1 MLLQSPIASIFI
13 IYSKPYSLYYQ
24 LLNNSTIFNMEKD
37 IDIIIYGAT
46 GFTGKLCVRYFQSL
60 DTMVTWAIAGRNL
73 TKLQKVAEDNQA
85 KVEILV
91 ADSDDEVALDT
102 LTSRAKVI
110 LSTAGPFHRYGSKLV
125 ASCVKNSSH
134 YVDITGENFWVKDLI
149 ETHHEEAARKGIR
162 IIPSCGFDS
171 IPSDLGTFFAAKS
184 LGKPIRRIE
193 SFHSYQGGASGGTLE
208 TMFSMGELDLG
219 DDLTNP
225 FLLNPE
231 DSYSYEQKKL
241 SGDRVGISK
250 KPEIKAWSGPFI
262 MATANT
268 RVVRRSEALLALRQE
283 SYGSNFTYQ
292 EHAYH
297 KSWFSAVSSLVLTG
311 LSVLVLLSPL
321 KRLVKPFLPKPG
333 EGPSETVQ
341 ENGWFD
347 CKFIVESEDG
357 TKSVFNMSGKGDPG
371 YKVTSK
377 LVSECALCLTEDAN
391 SLPGGS
397 EYGGVLTSASGLG
410 QSLITRLK
418 KVGIT
423 FKGPL

>member
-1 MLLQSPIASIFI
+1 
-13 IYSKPYSLYYQ
+13 
-24 LLNNSTIFNMEKD
+24 MEKD

-60 DTMVTWAIAGRNL
+60 DTTVTWAIAGRNL

-125 ASCVKNSSH
+125 ASCVKNNSH
-134 YVDITGENFWVKDLI
+134 YVDITGENFWVKGLI
-149 ETHHEEAARKGIR
+149 ETHHEEATRKGIR

-184 LGKPIRRIE
+184 LGKPIKRIE
-193 SFHSYQGGASGGTLE
+193 SFHSYEGGASGGTLE

-225 FLLNPE
+225 FLLNPQ
-231 DSYSYEQKKL
+231 DSYSNEQKQL

-268 RVVRRSEALLALRQE
+268 RVVRRSEALLAMRQE

-333 EGPSETVQ
+333 EGPSEAVQ

>member
-1 MLLQSPIASIFI
+1 MD
-13 IYSKPYSLYYQ
+13 
-24 LLNNSTIFNMEKD
+24 KD

-46 GFTGKLCVRYFQSL
+46 GFTGQLCVKYFQSL
-60 DTMVTWAIAGRNL
+60 ATTAKWAIAGRNQE
-73 TKLQKVAEDNQA
+73 KLRKVAEENLA
-85 KVEILV
+85 EVEILI
-91 ADSDDEVALDT
+91 ADSDDEVALDNLT
-102 LTSRAKVI
+102 LRARVI

-125 ASCVKNSSH
+125 ASCVKNNTH
-134 YVDITGENFWVKDLI
+134 YVDITGENFWVKGLI
-149 ETHHEEAARKGIR
+149 ENHHEEAARKGIR

-184 LGKPIRRIE
+184 LGKPIKRIE
-193 SFHSYQGGASGGTLE
+193 SFHSYEGGASGGTLE

-231 DSYSYEQKKL
+231 DSYSNEQKQL

-297 KSWFSAVSSLVLTG
+297 KSWLSAVSSLLLTG

-333 EGPSETVQ
+333 EGPSEAVQ

-347 CKFIVESEDG
+347 CKFIAESEDG
-357 TKSVFNMSGKGDPG
+357 TKSVFNMHGKGDPG

-377 LVSECALCLTEDAN
+377 LVSECALCLMEDAD

-410 QSLITRLK
+410 QPLISRLK

-423 FKGPL
+423 FKGPI

>member
-1 MLLQSPIASIFI
+1 
-13 IYSKPYSLYYQ
+13 
-24 LLNNSTIFNMEKD
+24 MEKD

>member
-1 MLLQSPIASIFI
+1 
-13 IYSKPYSLYYQ
+13 
-24 LLNNSTIFNMEKD
+24 MEKD

-60 DTMVTWAIAGRNL
+60 DTTVTWAIAGRNL
-73 TKLQKVAEDNQA
+73 TKLQKVSEDNQA

-125 ASCVKNSSH
+125 ASCVKNNSH
-134 YVDITGENFWVKDLI
+134 YVDITGENFWVKGLI
-149 ETHHEEAARKGIR
+149 ETHHEEATRKGIR

-184 LGKPIRRIE
+184 LGKPIKRIE
-193 SFHSYQGGASGGTLE
+193 SFHSYEGGASGGTLE

-225 FLLNPE
+225 FLLNLQ
-231 DSYSYEQKKL
+231 DSYSNEQKQL
-241 SGDRVGISK
+241 SGDRAGISK

-268 RVVRRSEALLALRQE
+268 RVVRRSEALLAMRQE

-333 EGPSETVQ
+333 EGPSEAVQ

>member
-1 MLLQSPIASIFI
+1 MD
-13 IYSKPYSLYYQ
+13 
-24 LLNNSTIFNMEKD
+24 KD

-46 GFTGKLCVRYFQSL
+46 GFTGQLCVKYFQSL
-60 DTMVTWAIAGRNL
+60 ATTAKWAIAGRNQE
-73 TKLQKVAEDNQA
+73 KLRKVAEENLSE
-85 KVEILV
+85 VEILI
-91 ADSDDEVALDT
+91 ADSDDEVALDNLT
-102 LTSRAKVI
+102 LRAKVI

-125 ASCVKNSSH
+125 ASCVKNNTH
-134 YVDITGENFWVKDLI
+134 YVDITGENFWVKGLI
-149 ETHHEEAARKGIR
+149 ENHHEEAARKGIR

-184 LGKPIRRIE
+184 LGKPIKRIE
-193 SFHSYQGGASGGTLE
+193 SFHSYEGGASGGTLE

-231 DSYSYEQKKL
+231 DSYSNEQKQL

-297 KSWFSAVSSLVLTG
+297 KSWLSAVSSLLLTG

-333 EGPSETVQ
+333 EGPSEAVQ

-347 CKFIVESEDG
+347 CKFIAESEDG
-357 TKSVFNMSGKGDPG
+357 TKSVFNMHGKGDPG

-377 LVSECALCLTEDAN
+377 LVSECALCLIEDIEE
-391 SLPGGS
+391 LPGGRG
-397 EYGGVLTSASGLG
+397 YGGVLTSASGLG
-410 QSLITRLK
+410 HSLISRLT
-418 KVGIT
+418 KVGID

>member
-1 MLLQSPIASIFI
+1 
-13 IYSKPYSLYYQ
+13 
-24 LLNNSTIFNMEKD
+24 MEKD

-60 DTMVTWAIAGRNL
+60 DTTVTWAIAGRNL
-73 TKLQKVAEDNQA
+73 TKLKKVAEDNQA

-125 ASCVKNSSH
+125 ASCVKNNSH
-134 YVDITGENFWVKDLI
+134 YVDITGENFWVKGLI
-149 ETHHEEAARKGIR
+149 ETHHEEATRKGVR

-184 LGKPIRRIE
+184 LGKPIKRIE
-193 SFHSYQGGASGGTLE
+193 SFHSYEGGASGGTLE

-225 FLLNPE
+225 FLLNPQ
-231 DSYSYEQKKL
+231 DSYSNEQKQL
-241 SGDRVGISK
+241 SGDRAGISK

-268 RVVRRSEALLALRQE
+268 RVVRRSEALLAMRQE

-333 EGPSETVQ
+333 EGPSEAVQ

>member
-1 MLLQSPIASIFI
+1 MD
-13 IYSKPYSLYYQ
+13 
-24 LLNNSTIFNMEKD
+24 KD

-46 GFTGKLCVRYFQSL
+46 GFTGQLCVKYFQSL
-60 DTMVTWAIAGRNL
+60 ETQAKWAIAGRNQE
-73 TKLQKVAEDNQA
+73 KLRKVAEENLSE
-85 KVEILV
+85 VEILI
-91 ADSDDEVALDT
+91 ADSDDEVALDNLT
-102 LTSRAKVI
+102 LRAKVI

-125 ASCVKNSSH
+125 ASCVKNNTH
-134 YVDITGENFWVKDLI
+134 YVDITGENFWVKGLI
-149 ETHHEEAARKGIR
+149 ENHHEEAARKGIR

-184 LGKPIRRIE
+184 LGKPIKRIE
-193 SFHSYQGGASGGTLE
+193 SFHSYEGGASGGTLE

-231 DSYSYEQKKL
+231 DSYSNEQKQL

-297 KSWFSAVSSLVLTG
+297 KSWLSAVSSLLLTG

-333 EGPSETVQ
+333 EGPSEAVQ

-347 CKFIVESEDG
+347 CKFIAESEDG
-357 TKSVFNMSGKGDPG
+357 TKSVFNMYGKGDPG

-377 LVSECALCLTEDAN
+377 LVSECALCLIEDIEE
-391 SLPGGS
+391 LPGGRG
-397 EYGGVLTSASGLG
+397 YGGVLTSASGLG
-410 QSLITRLK
+410 HSLISRLT
-418 KVGIT
+418 KVGID

>member
-1 MLLQSPIASIFI
+1 MD
-13 IYSKPYSLYYQ
+13 
-24 LLNNSTIFNMEKD
+24 KD

-46 GFTGKLCVRYFQSL
+46 GFTGQLCVKYFQSL
-60 DTMVTWAIAGRNL
+60 ETQAKWAIAGRNQE
-73 TKLQKVAEDNQA
+73 KLRKVAEENLA
-85 KVEILV
+85 EVEILI
-91 ADSDDEVALDT
+91 ADSDDEVALDNLT
-102 LTSRAKVI
+102 LRAKVI

-125 ASCVKNSSH
+125 ASCVKNNTH
-134 YVDITGENFWVKDLI
+134 YVDITGENFWVKGLI
-149 ETHHEEAARKGIR
+149 ENHHEEAARKGIR

-184 LGKPIRRIE
+184 LGKPIKRIE
-193 SFHSYQGGASGGTLE
+193 SFHSYEGGASGGTLE

-231 DSYSYEQKKL
+231 DSYSNEQKQL

-297 KSWFSAVSSLVLTG
+297 KSWLSAVSSLLLTG

-333 EGPSETVQ
+333 EGPSEAVQ

-347 CKFIVESEDG
+347 CKFIAESEDG
-357 TKSVFNMSGKGDPG
+357 TKSVFNMHGKGDPG

-377 LVSECALCLTEDAN
+377 LVSECALCLIEDIEQ
-391 SLPGGS
+391 LPGGRG
-397 EYGGVLTSASGLG
+397 YGGVLTSASGLG
-410 QSLITRLK
+410 HSLISRLT
-418 KVGIT
+418 KVGID